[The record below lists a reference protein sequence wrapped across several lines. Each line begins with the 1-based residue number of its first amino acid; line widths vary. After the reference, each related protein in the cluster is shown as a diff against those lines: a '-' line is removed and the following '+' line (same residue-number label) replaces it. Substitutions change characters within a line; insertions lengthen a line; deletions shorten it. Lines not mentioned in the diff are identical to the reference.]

1 LHGFVGGPPGLYAL
15 SIQFAGGL
23 YSAPEQPRVVFAK
36 EEESLK
42 QLVEFSE
49 RRAAAFSKKPIFE
62 FIKGTQFTNDTKRRA
77 FLDALRVWTNG
88 TEALTVSRYASC
100 NDPMYQSAFREHLF
114 ALADRDADHRSP
126 LSARL
131 PRDAKLEALTSWFA
145 YQMYVLDNAEKTAIV
160 SLVVDQVNASLRRS
174 LAPAIG
180 ERQLKR
186 AFGSQARDADARIA
200 RGVTL
205 LNHATP
211 SMYARLKE
219 LVGEAWDMAE
229 AMADRLTTVT
239 LAASMA

>member
-1 LHGFVGGPPGLYAL
+1 VGGPPGLYAL

-36 EEESLK
+36 EEASLK

-49 RRAAAFSKKPIFE
+49 RRAAAFAKKPIFE
-62 FIKGTQFTNDTKRRA
+62 FIKGTQFTNDIKRRT
-77 FLDALRVWTNG
+77 FLDALRIWTNG
-88 TEALTVSRYASC
+88 TEALAASRYASC

-114 ALADRDADHRSP
+114 ALSGRDADQSRA
-126 LSARL
+126 LSAPRL
-131 PRDAKLEALTSWFA
+131 PRDARLEALTSWFA

-174 LAPAIG
+174 LSPALG
-180 ERQLKR
+180 ERQLKL

-211 SMYARLKE
+211 GMYARLRE

-229 AMADRLTTVT
+229 AMAERLTAVT
-239 LAASMA
+239 LAARVA